1 MPLPTS
7 RDVHVDQLLTNISI
21 SYTNQT
27 YIADSIFPLVP
38 VRKQSDI
45 VPKYDQSYWFR
56 DEAKLRA
63 PGTYADEGGY
73 AVDTSDTYF
82 CPRYS
87 FAKGIPDETR
97 DNADAPFELDREA
110 TEYVTDKLQMRR
122 ERAFATDFF
131 TTSTWTTDKTG
142 GTDFTVWSNYA
153 GSSPLVD
160 VTAYKDTVE
169 ALIGREPNKFVI
181 GKEVLVQLQWHP
193 DLVDSIKYTQ
203 KGILTQDMIASL
215 LGFESLLVG
224 RTIFTSTKE
233 GTAEAS
239 VTYSRI
245 WGKHGLMVYVPSSP
259 SLRTPA
265 AGYTFVWQRV
275 PAAIQYIVRHR
286 DDRAE
291 KDIVEANSY
300 FDQKATAARAGL
312 FLSGAVA

>member
-7 RDVHVDQLLTNISI
+7 RDVHVDQLLTNVSI
-21 SYTNQT
+21 AYSNQS
-27 YIADSIFPLVP
+27 YIADEIFPLVP

-45 VPKYDQSYWFR
+45 VPKYDQSHWFR

-63 PGTYADEGGY
+63 PGTYSVEGGY
-73 AVDTSDTYF
+73 SVDTSDTYY
-82 CPRYS
+82 CPRFS
-87 FAKGIPDETR
+87 FSKGIPDETR
-97 DNADAPFELDREA
+97 DNADQPFDLDREA
-110 TEYVTDKLQMRR
+110 TEYVTDKLMMKR

-131 TTSTWTTDKTG
+131 TTSVWTTDKTG

-153 GSSPLVD
+153 ASNPLVD
-160 VTAYKDTVE
+160 VTAYKDAVE

-203 KGILTQDMIASL
+203 KGILTEDIIQSL
-215 LGFESLLVG
+215 LGFDSLLVG
-224 RTIFTSTKE
+224 RTITTATIE

-239 VTYSRI
+239 VVYSRI
-245 WGKHGLMVYVPSSP
+245 WGKHGLMAYVPQSP

-275 PAAIQYIVRHR
+275 PAAKQYIVRHR

-300 FDQKATAARAGL
+300 FDQKVTAARAGL
-312 FLSGAVA
+312 FLSGAVS